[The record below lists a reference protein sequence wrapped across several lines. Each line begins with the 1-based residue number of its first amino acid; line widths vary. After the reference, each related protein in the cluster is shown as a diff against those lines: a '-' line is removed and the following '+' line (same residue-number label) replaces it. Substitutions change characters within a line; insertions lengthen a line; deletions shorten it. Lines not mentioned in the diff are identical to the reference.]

1 MGLGVRNRS
10 FCICYICARGP
21 VLSDFGTHQSI
32 SKNRSV
38 TQLYAHLILHELG
51 EFLGYSPPPLLDRLI
66 EDAQKVH
73 KQRPV
78 LQETLATATQPRC
91 EA

>member
-1 MGLGVRNRS
+1 VSDAYSS
-10 FCICYICARGP
+10 FGKCKPYARGP
-21 VLSDFGTHQSI
+21 VLSDFDTHPSI
-32 SKNRSV
+32 SQNRSV

-51 EFLGYSPPPLLDRLI
+51 EFLGYSPPLLDRLI